1 MEGIVGVVSLKH
13 VISDSKEYERARK
26 WMTLEVKA
34 AVEAAKEY
42 GAEKIVVANPHG
54 SMINILIEDLPEYV
68 DVVTVFLRATCMVTY
83 VDKGFDTALFLG
95 YHSRK
100 ELFTRFWTTR

>member
-1 MEGIVGVVSLKH
+1 LILEGIVGVVSLKH

-42 GAEKIVVANPHG
+42 GVKKIVVADSHG
-54 SMINILIEDLPEYV
+54 TMINLLI
-68 DVVTVFLRATCMVTY
+68 
-83 VDKGFDTALFLG
+83 
-95 YHSRK
+95 
-100 ELFTRFWTTR
+100 